1 MDNKMITKTPN
12 RAKTT
17 KIMLVLALSLVLCI
31 MMAMFVGCTPNQTE
45 DPDQG
50 LEFVIPAGEPDPTF
64 GLNGETPTDL
74 KYFKYEEIDENG
86 EKAIA
91 ITGTFTQATEL
102 KKIVI
107 PAVID
112 GKKVTRLYD
121 SALAT
126 LYSLE
131 EVVVSGYVVDVRPYV
146 FRDCWSL
153 KTVKFPANLLR
164 LSEGAFQGCKAI
176 EDLSFI
182 VPSIKVLGARVFEGC
197 TNLKSANIPDTVTSI
212 GEYAFLDCKSLAEVK
227 FPAGMTAIPNRMFQG
242 CTSLEKTIGND
253 TFVMPAT
260 IKTIGDYAFAGAKF
274 KPIVLPEGLETI
286 GKSAF
291 AGCPR
296 IREVAIPDT
305 VKTIG
310 DGAFSNCQLL
320 KEVKMPLSD
329 KTTLGANIFEGSKK
343 IEKITVKA
351 GSKAETYCNDW
362 ATKSTTLSNYSAI
375 TIVTQ

>member
-1 MDNKMITKTPN
+1 MDNKKMITKTPN
-12 RAKTT
+12 HAKTT

-31 MMAMFVGCTPNQTE
+31 MMAMLVGCTPTQTE
-45 DPDQG
+45 DPDDG
-50 LEFVIPAGEPDPTF
+50 LEFIVPEGEPDPDF
-64 GLNGETPTDL
+64 GLNGETPTEL
-74 KYFKYEEIDENG
+74 KYFKYQELDDG
-86 EKAIA
+86 TIA

-112 GKKVTRLYD
+112 GKKVSRLYD

-126 LYSLE
+126 LYDLE
-131 EVVVSGYVVDVRPYV
+131 EVVVSGYVVDVRPYA

-182 VPSIKVLGARVFEGC
+182 VPSIRVLGHRVFEGC
-197 TNLKSANIPDTVTSI
+197 TSLKTANLPDTITSI

-227 FPAGMTAIPNRMFQG
+227 FPAGITAIPNRMFQG
-242 CTSLEKTIGND
+242 CTSLEKTIGDD
-253 TFVMPAT
+253 TFVMPST
-260 IKTIGDYAFAGAKF
+260 VKTIGDYAFAGAKF
-274 KPIVLPEGLETI
+274 KPLILPEGLESI

-296 IREVAIPDT
+296 IREVAVPDT
-305 VKTIG
+305 VTYIG
-310 DGAFSNCQLL
+310 DNAFSNCQLL
-320 KEVKMPLSD
+320 KEVKMPLAD
-329 KTTLGANIFEGSKK
+329 KTTIGANIFENSKK

-351 GSKAETYCNDW
+351 GSKAETYCKDW
-362 ATKSTTLSNYSAI
+362 ATKSATLSNYAAI

>member
-1 MDNKMITKTPN
+1 
-12 RAKTT
+12 
-17 KIMLVLALSLVLCI
+17 
-31 MMAMFVGCTPNQTE
+31 
-45 DPDQG
+45 
-50 LEFVIPAGEPDPTF
+50 
-64 GLNGETPTDL
+64 
-74 KYFKYEEIDENG
+74 
-86 EKAIA
+86 
-91 ITGTFTQATEL
+91 
-102 KKIVI
+102 
-107 PAVID
+107 
-112 GKKVTRLYD
+112 
-121 SALAT
+121 
-126 LYSLE
+126 
-131 EVVVSGYVVDVRPYV
+131 
-146 FRDCWSL
+146 
-153 KTVKFPANLLR
+153 
-164 LSEGAFQGCKAI
+164 
-176 EDLSFI
+176 
-182 VPSIKVLGARVFEGC
+182 
-197 TNLKSANIPDTVTSI
+197 
-212 GEYAFLDCKSLAEVK
+212 
-227 FPAGMTAIPNRMFQG
+227 MTAIPNRMFQG

>member
-12 RAKTT
+12 HAKTT
-17 KIMLVLALSLVLCI
+17 KVMLVLALSLVLCI
-31 MMAMFVGCTPNQTE
+31 MMAMLVGCTPNQE

-50 LEFVIPAGEPDPTF
+50 LDFVIPAGEPDPTF

-74 KYFKYEEIDENG
+74 KYFKYEEIDEDG

-164 LSEGAFQGCKAI
+164 LSEGAFQGCKSI
-176 EDLSFI
+176 EDLSFL

-197 TNLKSANIPDTVTSI
+197 NNLKSANIPDTVTSI
-212 GEYAFLDCKSLAEVK
+212 GEYAFLDCKALAEIK
-227 FPAGMTAIPNRMFQG
+227 FPANMTSIPNRMFQG

-253 TFVMPAT
+253 GFVLPST
-260 IKTIGDYAFAGAKF
+260 IKSIGDYAFAGAKF
-274 KPIVLPEGLETI
+274 KPVVLPEGLETI

-305 VKTIG
+305 VKSIG
-310 DGAFSNCQLL
+310 DGAFSTCALL
-320 KEVKMPLSD
+320 KEVKMPLTD
-329 KTTLGANIFEGSKK
+329 KVTLGAKIFENSKK
-343 IEKITVKA
+343 VEKITVKA
-351 GSKAETYCNDW
+351 GSKVETYCRDW
-362 ATKSTTLSNYSAI
+362 AATATTLSNYAAI
-375 TIVTQ
+375 TIVNQ